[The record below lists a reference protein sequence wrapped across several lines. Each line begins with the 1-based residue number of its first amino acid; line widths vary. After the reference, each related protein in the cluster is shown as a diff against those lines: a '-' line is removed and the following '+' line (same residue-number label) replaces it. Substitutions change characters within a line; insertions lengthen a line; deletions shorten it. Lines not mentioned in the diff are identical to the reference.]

1 MYQFKS
7 AFIQGASRGLG
18 LEIVRNLL
26 HNCPEL
32 RIIASSRNATKSS
45 LKELS
50 LEFSGKLNI
59 LDIDLQDE
67 RSLFKGVKNINSITN
82 SLDLIINAAG
92 FLHDDNFMP
101 EKKLNQLD
109 LTYLKKSFEINV
121 FGPMYLTSQLIKLF
135 DKDACRIVNISA
147 RVGSIHDNK
156 SGGWYSYRASKAAQ
170 NMFTKN
176 MALEFERKK
185 NVVCVALHPGTLDTE
200 LSKPFIHGEI
210 KNDAFSP
217 KASAEKLLKII
228 SNLDKSDSGSFL
240 DWNGKGIHW

>member
-1 MYQFKS
+1 VYQFKS

-50 LEFSGKLNI
+50 LEFPGKLKI

-67 RSLFKGVKNINSITN
+67 RSLFKGVEDINSMTN

-135 DKDACRIVNISA
+135 DNDDCRIVNISA

-185 NVVCVALHPGTLDTE
+185 NVVCVALHPGTLDTD

-217 KASAEKLLKII
+217 KVSAEKLLKII

-240 DWNGKGIHW
+240 DWNGKNIHW